1 MASACMHAELVFIC
15 SHHFRQYMV
24 NHWYTLLL
32 KDHAI
37 VKVLLD
43 LRKHALQVLI
53 GRFLE
58 FNG

>member
-1 MASACMHAELVFIC
+1 
-15 SHHFRQYMV
+15 MV

-43 LRKHALQVLI
+43 LRKHALQDDRKVL
-53 GRFLE
+53 GV
-58 FNG
+58 